1 MHCLKKNWL
10 VIVAT
15 LLLLLVFFLGYQVIQ
30 DRQAIKQVLHA
41 LEGQKVN
48 LASQVNVPVQH
59 IERVVANRE
68 LWRPIQEKV
77 TDTVVQVFAQIAH
90 IDLLQPYRAPNQ
102 QPVYGSA
109 FFIDDEG
116 HLLTNSHV
124 VNQAMS
130 IWITIP
136 SLGKRIIDVEL
147 VGHSPERDVALLRL
161 TEESKKIVEDELGQ
175 IPFLELGSSDHIF
188 RSDEVMALGYPLGQ
202 HSLKSTTGVIS
213 GREHQFIQISAPINP
228 GNSGGPLLNGKGQV
242 IGINTAAITGAQN
255 VGYIIPIDHVTN
267 ILADLKKVKVLRKPF
282 LGIIYNQASDALTE
296 YLGNPQPGGCYV
308 VEVFKNSTLY
318 KSGVQRGDM
327 LYEINGHRLDI
338 YGDMNVS
345 WSEDKISI
353 SDYVTRMSVG
363 ENVNLIVYRKGERK
377 DFTIEFSQAELP
389 AIRTI
394 FPGYEQIDYEIIAGM
409 VVMPLTLNH
418 IRLLHKVAPGLTHY
432 VEMKN
437 QSDPV
442 LIVSHIFPNSEIYRS
457 RSLPIGSI
465 LNELNGMKVSSLDDL
480 RNAIKSS
487 VGSKFLTFKIT
498 DNVLRSSENVLIVL
512 PFDKVLAQE
521 ARLANEH
528 RYPLSETVKVLLQ
541 ANLDQTGNLKK
552 PFA

>member
-1 MHCLKKNWL
+1 MHFIKKHLL
-10 VIVAT
+10 VIIS
-15 LLLLLVFFLGYQVIQ
+15 LLLVLVVFFLGYQVIQ
-30 DRQAIKQVLHA
+30 DRRAMKQVLHA
-41 LEGQKVN
+41 LESQKIE
-48 LASQVNVPVQH
+48 LANQVNVPVQTV
-59 IERVVANRE
+59 ERVVSNRE
-68 LWRPIQEKV
+68 LWRPIQEQV
-77 TDTVVQVFAQIAH
+77 ADTVVQVFAQIAE

-109 FFIDDEG
+109 FFIDKEG

-124 VNQAMS
+124 INQAKS

-161 TEESKKIVEDELGQ
+161 TDESKKIVEDELGE
-175 IPFLELGSSDHIF
+175 IPHLELGDSDRIF

-202 HSLKSTTGVIS
+202 QSLKSTTGVIS
-213 GREHQFIQISAPINP
+213 GREHQFIQISAAINP
-228 GNSGGPLLNGKGQV
+228 GNSGGPLLGSNGQV
-242 IGINTAAITGAQN
+242 IGINSAGVMQAQN
-255 VGYIIPIDHVTN
+255 VGYIIPINDVKTVLDDMKR
-267 ILADLKKVKVLRKPF
+267 IKVLRKPF
-282 LGIIYNQASDALTE
+282 LGILYNQASDALTE
-296 YLGNPQPGGCYV
+296 FLGNPQPGGCYI

-327 LYEINGHRLDI
+327 LYEINGNRLDI
-338 YGDMNVS
+338 YGDMNVP

-353 SDYVTRMSVG
+353 SDYVSRLAVG
-363 ENVNLIVYRKGERK
+363 EDVSLVVYRKGERK
-377 DFTIEFSQAELP
+377 EFNVEFSQAELP

-394 FPGYEQIDYEIIAGM
+394 FPGYEPIDYEVIAGM
-409 VVMPLTLNH
+409 VVTPLTMNH
-418 IRLLHKVAPGLTHY
+418 IRLLHKVAPGLTRF
-432 VEMKN
+432 VEMQN

-442 LIVSHIFPNSEIYRS
+442 LIVTHIIPNSELYRS

-465 LNELNGMKVSSLDDL
+465 VNELNGMKVSSLDDL

-487 VGSKFLTFKIT
+487 VGSKFLTLKIT

-512 PFDKVLAQE
+512 PFDKVLEQE
-521 ARLANEH
+521 PRLANEH
-528 RYPLSETVKVLLQ
+528 HYPLSETVKELLQ
-541 ANLDQTGNLKK
+541 ANLDKSGNFKK